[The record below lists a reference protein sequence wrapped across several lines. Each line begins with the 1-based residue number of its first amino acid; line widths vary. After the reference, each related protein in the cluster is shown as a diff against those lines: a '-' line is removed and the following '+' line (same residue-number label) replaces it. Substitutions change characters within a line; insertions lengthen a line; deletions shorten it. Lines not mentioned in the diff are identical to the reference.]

1 MLKKLIE
8 LVSTDLRLPDA
19 KLASDLKAR
28 KLAIIEAN
36 KQILIEHLLDNPV
49 FMQVA
54 TRGINIPPVIA
65 ARNVV
70 EAWKEADCLDELY
83 VPVNMGA
90 FE

>member
-1 MLKKLIE
+1 
-8 LVSTDLRLPDA
+8 
-19 KLASDLKAR
+19 
-28 KLAIIEAN
+28 
-36 KQILIEHLLDNPV
+36 
-49 FMQVA
+49 MQVA